1 MIKLEIYQFCIKNLD
16 HLTINALQSYVN
28 LDLVSDLSKLLQGTA
43 KLLKNIAEAK
53 KKVTKTIA
61 PAIETAAK
69 IKNSLTSSETLQ
81 NIIKT
86 KTAVVRSLAESAPQI
101 GTMVSSV
108 AKAIPSLIKE
118 L

>member
-1 MIKLEIYQFCIKNLD
+1 MDMFNQ
-16 HLTINALQSYVN
+16 
-28 LDLVSDLSKLLQGTA
+28 LSQLLQGTA
-43 KLLKNIAEAK
+43 KLLKNVADAK
-53 KKVTKTIA
+53 KKVAKTIA